1 MSTSSQD
8 TSGRTNDILWATVG
22 ILGVLGMSYF
32 YVAPQMTALKEARA
46 ITQAKEQDSA
56 TLQAQITQVD
66 QTAKQLNAQ
75 PESLKQLALAAP
87 SSTAY
92 DQLLVALQAIASES
106 GVILSS
112 IHPTSGVA
120 TTGAT
125 QQATATLAIK
135 GSYSGVHL
143 FLETVAKNIRPL
155 TITNLAL
162 TSAVDAKGVSLLN
175 ATLIVT
181 AAQAI
186 APTTA
191 TAATTTGGTQ

>member
-1 MSTSSQD
+1 MSASSQD
-8 TSGRTNDILWATVG
+8 TTGRTNDMLWATIG

-32 YVAPQMTALKEARA
+32 YVAPRMATLKEARA
-46 ITQAKEQDSA
+46 ITQAKEQDSVA
-56 TLQAQITQVD
+56 LQAQITQVD
-66 QTAKQLNAQ
+66 KTAKELNAQ
-75 PESLKQLALAAP
+75 PEVLKQLALAVP

-92 DQLLVALQAIASES
+92 DQLLVALQAITSES

-120 TTGAT
+120 TGAA

-143 FLETVAKNIRPL
+143 FLETIAKNIRPL
-155 TITNLAL
+155 KVTNLAL
-162 TSAVDAKGVSLLN
+162 TSAVDATGVSLLN

-186 APTTA
+186 TPITATTTTA
-191 TAATTTGGTQ
+191 TGGTQ